1 MKKNAPECIGI
12 IMDGNRRWA
21 KERGRPSFEGHAA
34 GYEKLKETALWAK
47 EAGISYMVA
56 YVFSTENWK
65 RTEEEVSYLM
75 DLIRRMA
82 DDLAAEAR
90 KNEMKVRFI
99 GTKERLALDI
109 QKKIDEVEEKTREF
123 SRFELVIALS
133 YGGREEILSA
143 VRALLREKRED
154 ANEEAFS
161 RALWTASIPDPDL
174 IIRTGG
180 EKRLSGFLPWQTVYS
195 ELFFVDTY
203 WPAFTKN
210 DFLEILKEFSTRERR
225 RGI

>member
-1 MKKNAPECIGI
+1 
-12 IMDGNRRWA
+12 MDGNRRWA

>member
-34 GYEKLKETALWAK
+34 GYEKLKETVLWAK